1 MERRYELRLE
11 QMLAQAEVPPE
22 LTRGLLCRLS
32 TFVEPYAEALN
43 EPEQRQ
49 HAAEYMTGLISGLDR
64 KTGEAIAY
72 LHDQERQGLQ
82 KFIGHAPWAHR
93 PLLSTLSREVGI
105 ELGEPDA
112 VIVFDP
118 SAFPKKG
125 PKSVGVARQ
134 WCGRLGKV
142 ENCQVGIYMGYV
154 SRNGHALVNMRIYL
168 PKEWTKD
175 RARRKEAGVP
185 KEVKFRTRQELA
197 LEMLDESGGRLPHA
211 WIAGDDEM
219 GRPSGFRQELRQRG
233 QLYLLGV
240 PSNTLI
246 RDLEVPPP
254 EYLGRGRHPKS
265 PFMRLD
271 RWRTAVPEGDW
282 IVIDVRDGEKGPLV
296 IECVKRRVQAR
307 TPTGGTGPEELLFVT
322 RELQTDNTYKLDYY
336 LSDTDPETPLTEL
349 ARVAKAEHRIEE
361 CLERAKGEAGL
372 ADYQV
377 RNWIAWH
384 HHQTLSLLAAWF
396 LNQETRRG
404 KNPDP
409 RTDIAAD
416 QDDHRRTHRPSPQ
429 GERPLIALSP
439 KYPLAQTQ
447 RASPAVSSSL
457 T

>member
-32 TFVEPYAEALN
+32 AFVEPYAEALN

-49 HAAEYMTGLISGLDR
+49 HAAEYMTGLISGLER

-82 KFIGHAPWAHR
+82 KFIGHAPWAHG

-219 GRPSGFRQELRQRG
+219 GRPSGFRQELRKRG

-246 RDLEVPPP
+246 RDLEAPPP

-296 IECVKRRVQAR
+296 IECIKRRVQAR

-322 RELQTDNTYKLDYY
+322 RELQADNTYKLDYY

-416 QDDHRRTHRPSPQ
+416 QEDHRRTHRPSPQ